1 MYSRFLYFSCFNFA
15 FAGLIL
21 RGLSVLISY
30 FNKDGTDP
38 KVNPK
43 ITLILKWKKL
53 YEDEIINQEEYENK
67 RVAILGIKKEIKE
80 KKNNNNI

>member
-38 KVNPK
+38 NVDAK

-53 YEDEIINQEEYENK
+53 YEDEIINQVEHENK
-67 RVAILGIKKEIKE
+67 RVAILGIKKDTKGI
-80 KKNNNNI
+80 NNNNI

>member
-38 KVNPK
+38 NVDPK
-43 ITLILKWKKL
+43 ITLILKRKKL
-53 YEDEIINQEEYENK
+53 YEDEIINKVEHENK
-67 RVAILGIKKEIKE
+67 RIAILGIKKETK
-80 KKNNNNI
+80 